1 MASRGVNK
9 VILVGNLG
17 QDPEVRYMPN
27 GNAVANITV
36 ATSESWKDQQGQQQ
50 ERTEWHRVVLF
61 GKLAE
66 ITGEY
71 LRKGSQVY
79 LEGKLQTRKWK
90 DQSGQDRYT
99 TEVVIDQSGSMQMLG
114 GRNQGQAQG
123 APMGGMPQQQA
134 YQAAP
139 QPAAN
144 QYAPAPQ
151 AAPAYQAP
159 AQQHAPQ
166 PGYNPAPA
174 QSGYAQPQAQP
185 QQQGGYAPKPQVAA
199 PAYAA
204 PAAPAPRPAPQPQQ
218 NFTPD
223 LDDGWDD
230 DIPF

>member
-36 ATSESWKDQQGQQQ
+36 ATSESWKDNQGQQQ
-50 ERTEWHRVVLF
+50 ERTEWHRVVMF

-99 TEVVIDQSGSMQMLG
+99 TEIVVDQSGSMQMLG
-114 GRNQGQAQG
+114 GRNQGQGQG
-123 APMGGMPQQQA
+123 APAAGQGGQSQGG
-134 YQAAP
+134 YSAP
-139 QPAAN
+139 AQN

-151 AAPAYQAP
+151 AAQPSYSAP
-159 AQQHAPQ
+159 AQQPQ
-166 PGYNPAPA
+166 QAAY
-174 QSGYAQPQAQP
+174 QQPQQAQGGYGQQAP
-185 QQQGGYAPKPQVAA
+185 QQQGGYQSKPQQSA
-199 PAYAA
+199 PAYQPQQA
-204 PAAPAPRPAPQPQQ
+204 PQQRPAPQPQQ
-218 NFTPD
+218 QNYTPD

>member
-90 DQSGQDRYT
+90 DQSGQDRYS

-114 GRNQGQAQG
+114 GRNQGQGQG
-123 APMGGMPQQQA
+123 APGQVIPAQ
-134 YQAAP
+134 P
-139 QPAAN
+139 IRRPAAR
-144 QYAPAPQ
+144 AGWRAFSATRRP
-151 AAPAYQAP
+151 
-159 AQQHAPQ
+159 
-166 PGYNPAPA
+166 
-174 QSGYAQPQAQP
+174 S
-185 QQQGGYAPKPQVAA
+185 
-199 PAYAA
+199 
-204 PAAPAPRPAPQPQQ
+204 RPAPGRTSTRAVP
-218 NFTPD
+218 P
-223 LDDGWDD
+223 GPSAGPASRA
-230 DIPF
+230 IPPCRPPPLAPAHRRRA